1 MNNKNILVTG
11 GLGILGAAL
20 VKKLSKKKLYNIF
33 ILDRSKNIN
42 KIKVLGLNKFKKIK
56 IIKGNFN
63 DYKTVFK
70 VIKNKNIGVIFH
82 LGAITQVID
91 AYKSPMETFNS
102 NIIGTINILES
113 IRNLKRNINFIF
125 SSSDKAYGS
134 LLDEAYKEN
143 HQLKGNYPYD
153 VSKSASDLIVQSY
166 VKTYNVKAG
175 IIRSGNI
182 YGPGDL
188 NMDRLVPHVIISSI
202 LKKRS
207 ILRSNGKLIRDYI
220 YVEDVANAYFLLM
233 KKMIKSKEKLRIYN
247 VGSKEN
253 LTVINFVKLITKMI
267 NGKHIVPIIKNNSKI
282 EIYRQKLNYIKIKKD
297 LNWSPKSKLK
307 DSLNSTINWYKNN
320 LYFFNGKLD

>member
-1 MNNKNILVTG
+1 MSNKNILVTG
-11 GLGILGAAL
+11 GLGILGASL
-20 VKKLSKKKLYNIF
+20 VKKLNSKKSYKIF
-33 ILDRSKNIN
+33 ILDRSKNLK
-42 KIKVLGLNKFKKIK
+42 KIKVLELSRLKNVK

-63 DYKTVFK
+63 DYRTVFRL
-70 VIKNKNIGVIFH
+70 IKSKNIEIIFH

-91 AYKSPMETFNS
+91 AYKSPLETFNS
-102 NIIGTINILES
+102 NILGTINILET
-113 IRNLKRNINFIF
+113 IRNLKKNIIMIF

-134 LLDEAYKEN
+134 LMGNAYLEN

-166 VKTYNVKAG
+166 VKTYNLKAG

-188 NMDRLVPHVIISSI
+188 NMDRLVPHVIISSL

-220 YVEDVANAYFLLM
+220 YVEDVANAYFILM
-233 KKMIKSKEKLRIYN
+233 KKMINSKERLKIYN

-253 LTVINFVKLITKMI
+253 LTVKNFVKLITKI
-267 NGKHIVPIIKNNSKI
+267 VNGKEISPIIKNNSKI
-282 EIYRQKLNYIKIKKD
+282 EIYRQKLDYRKIKKD
-297 LNWSPKSKLK
+297 LNWSPKSNFKV
-307 DSLNSTINWYKNN
+307 SLNTTVEWYKKN
-320 LYFFNGKLD
+320 LNFFNCK

>member
-1 MNNKNILVTG
+1 MSNKNILVTG
-11 GLGILGAAL
+11 GLGILGASL
-20 VKKLSKKKLYNIF
+20 VKKLNSKKSYKIF
-33 ILDRSKNIN
+33 ILDRSKNLK
-42 KIKVLGLNKFKKIK
+42 KIKVLELSRLKNVK

-63 DYKTVFK
+63 DYRTVFK
-70 VIKNKNIGVIFH
+70 LIKSKNIEIIFH

-91 AYKSPMETFNS
+91 AYKSPLETFNS
-102 NIIGTINILES
+102 NILGTINILET
-113 IRNLKRNINFIF
+113 IRNLKKNIIMIF

-134 LLDEAYKEN
+134 LMGNAYLEN

-166 VKTYNVKAG
+166 VKTYNLKAG

-188 NMDRLVPHVIISSI
+188 NMDRLVPHVIISSL

-220 YVEDVANAYFLLM
+220 YVEDVANAYFILM
-233 KKMIKSKEKLRIYN
+233 KKMINSKERLKIYN

-253 LTVINFVKLITKMI
+253 LTVKNFVKLITKI
-267 NGKHIVPIIKNNSKI
+267 VNGKEISPIIKNNSKI
-282 EIYRQKLNYIKIKKD
+282 EIYRQKLDYRKIKKD
-297 LNWSPKSKLK
+297 LNWSPKSNFKV
-307 DSLNSTINWYKNN
+307 SLNTTIEWYKKN
-320 LYFFNGKLD
+320 LNFFNGK

>member
-1 MNNKNILVTG
+1 MSNKNILVTG
-11 GLGILGAAL
+11 GLGILGASL
-20 VKKLSKKKLYNIF
+20 VKKLNSKKSYKIF
-33 ILDRSKNIN
+33 ILDRSKNLK
-42 KIKVLGLNKFKKIK
+42 KIKVLELSRLKNVK

-63 DYKTVFK
+63 DYRTVFRL
-70 VIKNKNIGVIFH
+70 IKSKNIEIIFH

-91 AYKSPMETFNS
+91 AYKSPLETFNS
-102 NIIGTINILES
+102 NILGTINILET
-113 IRNLKRNINFIF
+113 IRNLKKNIIMIF

-134 LLDEAYKEN
+134 LMGNAYLEN

-166 VKTYNVKAG
+166 VKTYNLKAG

-188 NMDRLVPHVIISSI
+188 NMDRLVPHVIISSL

-220 YVEDVANAYFLLM
+220 YVEDVANAYFILM
-233 KKMIKSKEKLRIYN
+233 KKMINSKERLKIYN

-253 LTVINFVKLITKMI
+253 LTVKNFVKLITKI
-267 NGKHIVPIIKNNSKI
+267 VNGKEISPIIKNNSKI
-282 EIYRQKLNYIKIKKD
+282 EIYKQKLDYRKIKKD
-297 LNWSPKSKLK
+297 LNWSPKSNFKV
-307 DSLNSTINWYKNN
+307 SLNTTIEWYKKN
-320 LYFFNGKLD
+320 LNFFNGK

>member
-1 MNNKNILVTG
+1 MSNKNILVTG
-11 GLGILGAAL
+11 GLGILGASL
-20 VKKLSKKKLYNIF
+20 VKKLNSKKSYKIF
-33 ILDRSKNIN
+33 ILDRSKNLK
-42 KIKVLGLNKFKKIK
+42 KIKVLELSRLKNVK

-63 DYKTVFK
+63 DYRTVFK
-70 VIKNKNIGVIFH
+70 LIKSKNIGIIFH

-91 AYKSPMETFNS
+91 AYKSPLETFNS
-102 NIIGTINILES
+102 NILGTINILET
-113 IRNLKRNINFIF
+113 IRNLKKNIIMIF

-134 LLDEAYKEN
+134 LMGDAYLEN

-166 VKTYNVKAG
+166 VKTYNLKAG

-188 NMDRLVPHVIISSI
+188 NMDRLVPHVIISSL

-220 YVEDVANAYFLLM
+220 YVEDVANAYFILM
-233 KKMIKSKEKLRIYN
+233 KKMINSKERLKIYN

-253 LTVINFVKLITKMI
+253 LTVKNFVKLITKLV
-267 NGKHIVPIIKNNSKI
+267 NGKEISPIIKNNSKI
-282 EIYRQKLNYIKIKKD
+282 EIYRQKLDYRKIKKD
-297 LNWSPKSKLK
+297 LKWSPKSNFKV
-307 DSLNSTINWYKNN
+307 SLNTTIEWYKKN
-320 LYFFNGKLD
+320 LNFFNGK

>member
-1 MNNKNILVTG
+1 MSDRNILVTG

-42 KIKVLGLNKFKKIK
+42 KINVLNLNKINRVK

-63 DYKTVFK
+63 DYKTVFRI
-70 VIKNKNIGVIFH
+70 IKNKNIGVIFH

-113 IRNLKRNINFIF
+113 IRNLKRNISLIF

-134 LLDEAYKEN
+134 LVGDAYIEN

-153 VSKSASDLIVQSY
+153 VSKSTSDLIVQSY
-166 VKTYNVKAG
+166 VKTYNLKAG

-188 NMDRLVPHVIISSI
+188 NMDRLVPHVIISS
-202 LKKRS
+202 LQNRRS

-220 YVEDVANAYFLLM
+220 YVDDVAEAYFMLM
-233 KKMIKSKEKLRIYN
+233 KKMTRTKEKLRIYN

-267 NGKHIVPIIKNNSKI
+267 NGKNIAPIIKNNSKI
-282 EIYRQKLNYIKIKKD
+282 EIYRQKLNYKKIKKD
-297 LNWSPKSKLK
+297 LNWLPKSRLK
-307 DSLNSTINWYKNN
+307 ESLNKTINWYRENIN
-320 LYFFNGKLD
+320 YFNGKLG

>member
-1 MNNKNILVTG
+1 MSNKNILVTG
-11 GLGILGAAL
+11 GLGILGASL
-20 VKKLSKKKLYNIF
+20 VKKLNSKKSYKIF
-33 ILDRSKNIN
+33 ILDRSKNLK
-42 KIKVLGLNKFKKIK
+42 KIKVLELSRLKNVK

-63 DYKTVFK
+63 DYRTVFK
-70 VIKNKNIGVIFH
+70 LIKSKNIGIIFH

-91 AYKSPMETFNS
+91 AYKSPLETFNS
-102 NIIGTINILES
+102 NILGTINILET
-113 IRNLKRNINFIF
+113 IRNLKKNIIMIF

-134 LLDEAYKEN
+134 LMGNAYLEN

-166 VKTYNVKAG
+166 VKTYNLKAG

-188 NMDRLVPHVIISSI
+188 NMDRLVPHVIISSL

-220 YVEDVANAYFLLM
+220 YVEDVANAYFILM
-233 KKMIKSKEKLRIYN
+233 KKMINSKERLKIYN

-253 LTVINFVKLITKMI
+253 LTVKNFVKLITKMV
-267 NGKHIVPIIKNNSKI
+267 NGKEISPIIKNNSKI
-282 EIYRQKLNYIKIKKD
+282 EIYKQKLDYRKIKKD
-297 LNWSPKSKLK
+297 LNWSPKSNFKV
-307 DSLNSTINWYKNN
+307 SLNTTIEWYKKN
-320 LYFFNGKLD
+320 LNFFNGK

>member
-1 MNNKNILVTG
+1 MSNKNILITG
-11 GLGILGAAL
+11 GLGILGASL
-20 VKKLSKKKLYNIF
+20 VKKLNSKKSYKIF
-33 ILDRSKNIN
+33 ILDRSKNLK
-42 KIKVLGLNKFKKIK
+42 KIKVLELSRLKNVK

-63 DYKTVFK
+63 DYRTVFK
-70 VIKNKNIGVIFH
+70 LIKSKNIGIIFH

-91 AYKSPMETFNS
+91 AYKSPLETFNS
-102 NIIGTINILES
+102 NILGTINILET
-113 IRNLKRNINFIF
+113 IRNLKKNIIMIF

-134 LLDEAYKEN
+134 LMGNAYLEN

-166 VKTYNVKAG
+166 VKTYNLKAG

-188 NMDRLVPHVIISSI
+188 NMDRLVPHVIISSL

-220 YVEDVANAYFLLM
+220 YVEDVANAYFILM
-233 KKMIKSKEKLRIYN
+233 KKMINSKERLKIYN

-253 LTVINFVKLITKMI
+253 LTVKNFVKLITKMV
-267 NGKHIVPIIKNNSKI
+267 NGKEISPIIKNNSKI
-282 EIYRQKLNYIKIKKD
+282 EIYKQKLDYRKIKKD
-297 LNWSPKSKLK
+297 LNWSPKSNFKV
-307 DSLNSTINWYKNN
+307 SLNTTIEWYKKN
-320 LYFFNGKLD
+320 LNFFNGK

>member
-1 MNNKNILVTG
+1 MSNKNILVTG
-11 GLGILGAAL
+11 GLGILGASL
-20 VKKLSKKKLYNIF
+20 VKKLNSKKSYKIF
-33 ILDRSKNIN
+33 ILDRSKNLK
-42 KIKVLGLNKFKKIK
+42 KIKVLELSRLKNVK

-63 DYKTVFK
+63 DYRTVFRL
-70 VIKNKNIGVIFH
+70 IKSKNIEIIFH

-91 AYKSPMETFNS
+91 AYKSPLETFNS
-102 NIIGTINILES
+102 NILGTINILET
-113 IRNLKRNINFIF
+113 IRNLKKNIIMIF

-134 LLDEAYKEN
+134 LMGNAYLEN

-166 VKTYNVKAG
+166 VKTYNLKAG

-188 NMDRLVPHVIISSI
+188 NMDRLVPHVIISSL

-220 YVEDVANAYFLLM
+220 YVEDVANAYFILM
-233 KKMIKSKEKLRIYN
+233 KKMINSKERLKIYN

-253 LTVINFVKLITKMI
+253 LTVKNFVKLITKI
-267 NGKHIVPIIKNNSKI
+267 VNGKEISPIIKNNSKI
-282 EIYRQKLNYIKIKKD
+282 EIYRQKLDYRKIKKD
-297 LNWSPKSKLK
+297 LNWSPKSNFKV
-307 DSLNSTINWYKNN
+307 SLNTTIEWYKKN
-320 LYFFNGKLD
+320 LNFFNGK